1 MIGIYFEMIVNIT
14 NLGIISIP
22 AHEISDNISLLDV
35 TKATGSDGV
44 SIFLVKTVE
53 TAYWGI

>member
-1 MIGIYFEMIVNIT
+1 MIVNIT

-35 TKATGSDGV
+35 TKAPGSDGV

-53 TAYWGI
+53 TAY